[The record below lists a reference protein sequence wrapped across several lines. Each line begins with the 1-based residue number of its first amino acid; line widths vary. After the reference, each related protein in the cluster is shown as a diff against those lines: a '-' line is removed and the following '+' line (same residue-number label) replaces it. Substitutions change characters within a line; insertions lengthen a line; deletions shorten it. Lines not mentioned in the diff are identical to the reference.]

1 VTDAP
6 LNMASGASIYPSLYI
21 EVCKVLFSTKPFFCG
36 VSPGLLH
43 ASSMSGRKRS
53 IAGLLHKRGHC
64 PNARYCAVIAS
75 SYVVLKRHVVVVVIR
90 MEIDYR
96 SFTQVWMSSM
106 I

>member
-1 VTDAP
+1 
-6 LNMASGASIYPSLYI
+6 M
-21 EVCKVLFSTKPFFCG
+21 KPFFCG

-64 PNARYCAVIAS
+64 PNARYGDRVA
-75 SYVVLKRHVVVVVIR
+75 VVLKRHVVVIVTHCQMQGNIIR
-90 MEIDYR
+90 MEIGYR